1 MERPGGAADGV
12 DEHARVRLRRGPR
25 PAHEHAKERAR
36 RGAQRSA
43 AASRPRVHERG
54 FLQLTLP
61 SLPRRSSDRT
71 PAPRA
76 ARGRGEGQGEEQG
89 TLGQR
94 WGERCLVARAARG
107 GRRRVAVRLG
117 PAQSQR
123 GGDSRLSPCPCTS
136 RGARRGPHHLPPPA
150 RTRLPACAVARPW
163 SLTHGAPPSTAFGY
177 FSKPLPSSSHARQ
190 ITAQNASISQGEALR
205 WKPFTRPFLFFFFCR
220 AVRRAA
226 PDRVVADRAAP
237 RAGENSFPKNSE

>member
-25 PAHEHAKERAR
+25 PAHAHAKERAR

-43 AASRPRVHERG
+43 AASRPRVHERR
-54 FLQLTLP
+54 FLQPTLP
-61 SLPRRSSDRT
+61 SLSRRSSDRP

-76 ARGRGEGQGEEQG
+76 ARGRGAGQGEEQG
-89 TLGQR
+89 TLAQR
-94 WGERCLVARAARG
+94 GGERCLVARAARG

-117 PAQSQR
+117 PARSQR
-123 GGDSRLSPCPCTS
+123 SGDSRLSPFPCTS

-150 RTRLPACAVARPW
+150 RTRPPACAVTPPR
-163 SLTHGAPPSTAFGY
+163 SLTRGAPPSTAFGY
-177 FSKPLPSSSHARQ
+177 FSKPLSSSSHARQ

-205 WKPFTRPFLFFFFCR
+205 CKPFTLPSPFFFFLAHR
-220 AVRRAA
+220 APRCSRS
-226 PDRVVADRAAP
+226 RVADRAAP
-237 RAGENSFPKNSE
+237 RAGENGFPKNSE